1 MKWAVWIP
9 WEGIFR
15 PDPAGESD
23 LPQLFDDEQA
33 ARTFCGE
40 GRQVECIHGFMPPGC
55 EDCWWQARPWDSTAE
70 QLHRRG
76 EMCLREVRLEMRHGA

>member
-15 PDPAGESD
+15 PDPADDDG
-23 LPQLFDDEQA
+23 PQLFDDEQE
-33 ARTFCGE
+33 ARAFCGE
-40 GRQVECIHGFMPPGC
+40 GRNVECLHGHMPPDC
-55 EDCWWQARPWDSTAE
+55 LNCWWQVRPWDDEAE
-70 QLHRRG
+70 RLHRRG